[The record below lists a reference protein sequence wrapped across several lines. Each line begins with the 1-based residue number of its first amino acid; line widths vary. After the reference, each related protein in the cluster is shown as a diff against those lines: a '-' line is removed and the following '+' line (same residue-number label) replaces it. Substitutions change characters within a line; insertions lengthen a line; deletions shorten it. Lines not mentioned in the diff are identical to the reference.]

1 MRIVMLK
8 SKYFAFFLLTAA
20 FATLRA
26 DQQIMPAGE
35 VVAGMQGYGLSVFQ
49 GDSIERFEVKIIGT
63 MKNFLPKKDIFLAEL
78 QGERLRH
85 TGVIA
90 GMSGSPIYID
100 GRLIGALAY
109 GFQFSKDP
117 ICGITPIE
125 QMLEI
130 EKTVSAGGGAAAAQG
145 AAAVGPAGN
154 TPAIFDPLTAPS
166 NSLLDENTQTGP
178 TAGSFAAVGAPALSK
193 LRIPLSFSG
202 CNPAVMEQYGGIFDR
217 FGLVPLAAG
226 GSGSGGKV
234 VEPDDPTLQP
244 GSAVAAQLIRGDL
257 SLAATGTLTYRD
269 GDRVLAFGHPFLQF
283 GPVDFPMTAA
293 EIVTVLPNVASSFKL
308 SNTTDFMGS
317 VRGDHTNGIFGVIG
331 AQPQMVPVEISL
343 KLPTLPVQN
352 FSYEMIRHKMLS
364 PVLAA
369 MTALNSLSEAG
380 NTVTDQTLKV
390 KGTVEIDGIPDIKI
404 ENTFAGPASTTQFL
418 QQVLMTMQYLYGNVY
433 GPADVRRIEFDFEVS
448 EGLPRAAVAEVQVN
462 ENELF
467 PGDTLTVDVTLDPFN
482 TAEFKERFTFVAPRT
497 DQETRL
503 FLIVGSGDFITRT
516 EFQLSPGRFL
526 YKSVGELVELIN
538 KTRKNNCL
546 YVKAFTMDQGLVLNG
561 SEMPELPG
569 SVWAMLKSRKSSGV
583 TLPLNDKVVA
593 EFEKP
598 TEYVLN
604 GFRLIRLTLK
614 PKP

>member
-8 SKYFAFFLLTAA
+8 SKFLFILLLTAA
-20 FATLRA
+20 SASLRA

-35 VVAGMQGYGLSVFQ
+35 VVPGMQGYGLSVFQ

-100 GRLIGALAY
+100 GKLIGALAY

-125 QMLEI
+125 HMLEI
-130 EKTVSAGGGAAAAQG
+130 ENTVSDGGGAAGAHG

-154 TPAIFDPLTAPS
+154 TSALFDPLTAPP
-166 NSLLDENTQTGP
+166 NPLLDEDNRSGP
-178 TAGSFAAVGAPALSK
+178 TAGSSAAGGAPISRLQ
-193 LRIPLSFSG
+193 IPLSFSG
-202 CNPAVMEQYGGIFDR
+202 CNPAVMEQYGSLFDR

-226 GSGSGGKV
+226 GSGSGGKPV
-234 VEPDDPTLQP
+234 APDDPTLQP

-257 SLAATGTLTYRD
+257 SLAATGTLTHRD

-293 EIVTVLPNVASSFKL
+293 EIVTVLPNMASSFKL

-317 VRGDHTNGIFGVIG
+317 IRGDHTNGIFGVIG
-331 AQPQMVPVEISL
+331 AQPQMVPVEITL
-343 KLPTLPVQN
+343 KLPTLPVQHFN
-352 FSYEMIRHKMLS
+352 YEMIRHKRLS

-390 KGTVEIDGIPDIKI
+390 KGTVEIEGAPGVNL
-404 ENTFAGPASTTQFL
+404 ENTFAGPAATTQFM

-433 GPADVRRIEFDFEVS
+433 GPANVKRIEFKFEVS
-448 EGLPRAAVAEVQVN
+448 EGLPRAAIAEVQVD
-462 ENELF
+462 EDELY
-467 PGDTLTVDVTLDPFN
+467 PGDTLTVDVTLNPFV
-482 TAEFKERFTFVAPRT
+482 TTEFRERFTFVAPNT

-503 FLIVGSGDFITRT
+503 FLLVGSGDYITRT

-526 YKSVGELVELIN
+526 YKNLGELVGLLN
-538 KTRKNNCL
+538 KTRKNNIL
-546 YVKAFTMDQGLVLNG
+546 YAKAFTMDQGLVLDGN
-561 SEMPELPG
+561 EMPELPG

-598 TEYVLN
+598 TDYVLS
-604 GFRLIRLTLK
+604 GFRLIQLTLK
-614 PKP
+614 PKL